1 MPKLLPHNPV
11 FPILKAMHV
20 HLTPDQTAFARRAIE
35 TGRLHSEED
44 AVQEALALGGARAE
58 TRRISFDARLTLD
71 DARAFLSCG
80 EGRVITEKSMQVLAE
95 EVKQRGRARLLAQLT
110 TPADGASCFP
120 SGVSRR

>member
-11 FPILKAMHV
+11 FPVLKAMHV

-44 AVQEALALGGARAE
+44 AVQETLALWEERERKRAE
-58 TRRISFDARLTLD
+58 YLLTLD
-71 DARAFLSCG
+71 DACAFLSCG